1 MWISYSDS
9 EVNKFHPICQQALE
23 NALAQIGKKDEYAVL
38 HHQYTGTLEM
48 DFVIQNKATGK
59 YLCVVEVKRTP
70 NDVQSAR
77 YQFQAMSYVQM
88 NTGINEQPFYILTNL
103 ETAYAF
109 RYDVTRPKSFQQM
122 ISPGLS
128 KIGKFNELSENDFV
142 EKLTNYF
149 KIMLSNF
156 IENKYEYLVTLDQF
170 AHIIENIKN
179 LPKKWKTNLAYLLYE
194 YIRGSFAF
202 IHRNDLYDIRLFNKN
217 ISKICEEASKINFKE
232 IFNYSNETFDSN
244 IDIENSVITNLYN
257 FGKQNVSGDS
267 IATLLH
273 KIVSNGYEHE
283 GEVPTDLELARFVS
297 VLAKYILGELDCDK
311 KICDPA
317 AGSGN
322 LLSSAIEIF
331 NLNANQIVANDVN
344 PK

>member
-9 EVNKFHPICQQALE
+9 EVNKFHPICQKALE
-23 NALAQIGKKDEYAVL
+23 NAIAKIGKDDEYAVL

-109 RYDVTRPKSFQQM
+109 RYDVSRPKSFQQM
-122 ISPGLS
+122 INPGLS
-128 KIGKFNELSENDFV
+128 KIGKFSELSENDFV
-142 EKLTNYF
+142 EELTNYF

-194 YIRGSFAF
+194 YIRGSFTFTF
-202 IHRNDLYDIRLFNKN
+202 IHRNDLHDIRLFNKIYRKSAMKHPKL
-217 ISKICEEASKINFKE
+217 ISKVFLII
-232 IFNYSNETFDSN
+232 
-244 IDIENSVITNLYN
+244 
-257 FGKQNVSGDS
+257 
-267 IATLLH
+267 
-273 KIVSNGYEHE
+273 
-283 GEVPTDLELARFVS
+283 P
-297 VLAKYILGELDCDK
+297 K
-311 KICDPA
+311 KHLI
-317 AGSGN
+317 
-322 LLSSAIEIF
+322 II
-331 NLNANQIVANDVN
+331 
-344 PK
+344 

>member
-1 MWISYSDS
+1 
-9 EVNKFHPICQQALE
+9 
-23 NALAQIGKKDEYAVL
+23 
-38 HHQYTGTLEM
+38 M

-109 RYDVTRPKSFQQM
+109 RYDVSRPKSFQQM
-122 ISPGLS
+122 INPGLS

-170 AHIIENIKN
+170 AHIIENVKD
-179 LPKKWKTNLAYLLYE
+179 LPLKWKTNLAYLLYE
-194 YIRGSFAF
+194 YIRGSFTF
-202 IHRNDLYDIRLFNKN
+202 IER
-217 ISKICEEASKINFKE
+217 SNF
-232 IFNYSNETFDSN
+232 
-244 IDIENSVITNLYN
+244 
-257 FGKQNVSGDS
+257 
-267 IATLLH
+267 
-273 KIVSNGYEHE
+273 
-283 GEVPTDLELARFVS
+283 FVL
-297 VLAKYILGELDCDK
+297 V
-311 KICDPA
+311 
-317 AGSGN
+317 
-322 LLSSAIEIF
+322 
-331 NLNANQIVANDVN
+331 
-344 PK
+344 